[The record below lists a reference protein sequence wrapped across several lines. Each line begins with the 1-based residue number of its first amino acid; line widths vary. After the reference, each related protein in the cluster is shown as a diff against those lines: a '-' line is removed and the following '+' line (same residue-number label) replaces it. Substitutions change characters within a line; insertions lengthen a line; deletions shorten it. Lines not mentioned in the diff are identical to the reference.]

1 MYPDLW
7 QSIWDKDML
16 EAQAEVIRLAA
27 DIQRAASY
35 LAE

>member
-7 QSIWDKDML
+7 QSIWDKDFVD
-16 EAQAEVIRLAA
+16 AQEEIKLLAV